1 MAVIRPALAALA
13 LLLLSGCSTLANY
26 GIGGPL
32 TILCREGKAEAE
44 DRIAGSDQARLS
56 VMRRI
61 KDADRLCGGG

>member
-1 MAVIRPALAALA
+1 MAVIRPALAAIA
-13 LLLLSGCSTLANY
+13 LCLLSGCSTLAEY

-56 VMRRI
+56 VMRRL
-61 KDADRLCGGG
+61 KDADRLCR

>member
-1 MAVIRPALAALA
+1 MRPILAALA
-13 LLLLSGCSTLANY
+13 LLLSGCSTLADY

-56 VMRRI
+56 VMRRL
-61 KDADRLCGGG
+61 KDADRLCVEGGRR